1 MGSCFGRCLPKSSCR
16 NSNSVDFNFLIE
28 ENTFPYKKSRGFLD
42 KWFLRRKSKKGLQ
55 LQKPVLELVDDM
67 LNPHLSYYNRLSE
80 SQQLPSTSSCHSNDI
95 PLQSLDARALLAKT
109 TVSTPA
115 SSLDLEWEHEIVQ
128 PSMVPDT
135 SGSSWTAF
143 GDDNCSESST
153 RNTAP
158 ACNSESWSR
167 ISSANSLEWDS
178 VHNSLNPSPPASEID
193 NDTQVLL
200 NEIERLTSQTL
211 QETGRDLIS

>member
-1 MGSCFGRCLPKSSCR
+1 MNPNNYQAQGWLVGYCCNEYST
-16 NSNSVDFNFLIE
+16 LIKLLYCTI
-28 ENTFPYKKSRGFLD
+28 NLFCNVSTFF
-42 KWFLRRKSKKGLQ
+42 
-55 LQKPVLELVDDM
+55 
-67 LNPHLSYYNRLSE
+67 
-80 SQQLPSTSSCHSNDI
+80 SSCHSNDI